1 MLVAHGAKIVSMVS
15 CVSGRNWKIPL
26 TGPVFSNLN
35 WFCCSVSKKGSC
47 EFLFVFIIWRKVYF
61 AFYNGINVA
70 EQILPRLTQAS
81 LELLMFEEN

>member
-1 MLVAHGAKIVSMVS
+1 M
-15 CVSGRNWKIPL
+15 
-26 TGPVFSNLN
+26 
-35 WFCCSVSKKGSC
+35 
-47 EFLFVFIIWRKVYF
+47 YF